1 MSIVDAVTK
10 RVDGWY
16 NALTGLG
23 NALRDKR
30 ERGLFLGK
38 TRLTDDLLESLY
50 HGEDIAAR
58 IVDALPCEA
67 LRNGFH
73 LNAENDD
80 PDLAS
85 RLAEY
90 DKRLKFA
97 KRLKETAIWAR
108 LFGGAVIYLGVEDGQ
123 AEDQPV
129 NMDAIQALRWAQVL
143 DRRYIIPA
151 SRYEE
156 LDRYGEP
163 EVYQIQRTVRASAQG
178 AAAMQA
184 GARIHESRLL
194 RIDGALTAE
203 SRREQWNGWSDS
215 VLEKVHDVIRDFGT
229 SWAAIGHLL
238 QDASQ
243 GVFKID
249 GLIEAMAQGAG
260 DALVSRM
267 QMIDMSRS
275 IARAIMLDAEREDY
289 HREAYAFTGIPD
301 IMHLL
306 MVRLAAAANMPVIVL
321 LRQSPSGLNATGDAD
336 IRLWYDQVREYQTD
350 VLRDPI
356 SRFYELVF
364 AAQDFAGARPDAWE
378 VKFDRL
384 WQMTDVE
391 QAALEK
397 SVAERDKIY
406 IDAGVILPEEVAVNR
421 FKARGFSM
429 DTQIDLDAREEMRVA
444 ELELAKSKA
453 GEEPEPPPGAPTP
466 GAPAPREDARRL
478 DFIEHRGS
486 EWVVL
491 SHDRSKVLGKH
502 RTKKEAEAHLRAI
515 EAAKHAKAGA

>member
-1 MSIVDAVTK
+1 
-10 RVDGWY
+10 
-16 NALTGLG
+16 
-23 NALRDKR
+23 
-30 ERGLFLGK
+30 
-38 TRLTDDLLESLY
+38 
-50 HGEDIAAR
+50 
-58 IVDALPCEA
+58 
-67 LRNGFH
+67 
-73 LNAENDD
+73 
-80 PDLAS
+80 
-85 RLAEY
+85 
-90 DKRLKFA
+90 
-97 KRLKETAIWAR
+97 
-108 LFGGAVIYLGVEDGQ
+108 
-123 AEDQPV
+123 
-129 NMDAIQALRWAQVL
+129 
-143 DRRYIIPA
+143 
-151 SRYEE
+151 
-156 LDRYGEP
+156 
-163 EVYQIQRTVRASAQG
+163 
-178 AAAMQA
+178 
-184 GARIHESRLL
+184 
-194 RIDGALTAE
+194 
-203 SRREQWNGWSDS
+203 
-215 VLEKVHDVIRDFGT
+215 
-229 SWAAIGHLL
+229 
-238 QDASQ
+238 
-243 GVFKID
+243 
-249 GLIEAMAQGAG
+249 
-260 DALVSRM
+260 
-267 QMIDMSRS
+267 
-275 IARAIMLDAEREDY
+275 
-289 HREAYAFTGIPD
+289 
-301 IMHLL
+301 
-306 MVRLAAAANMPVIVL
+306 MPVIVL